1 MKLKII
7 FRGMITLAFLWG
19 LVYALV
25 IGAILLAWEF
35 GEFELVSQTFTIV
48 LFPILIA
55 LGIIL
60 LQFLI
65 SPWLL
70 DLNFRWLYKMTW
82 IDPMQLPP
90 HLAQLIADQS
100 QLQNLSIKKIGMIHD
115 QMPTALTYGRFKKN
129 ARIVISDGLLN
140 LLSPEEQK
148 GVVAHELGHIAH
160 RDFAFMTVAAAVP
173 MILYTFYI
181 FSRGF
186 LRVGFRSSG
195 GDNKAAGYIAIAA
208 VATMIVSY
216 FFYMVSQFLVLF
228 LSRVREYYADRFSG
242 QETKNPKGLSTA
254 LVKIAYGMV
263 QTQAAYATTMNNK
276 EVDRRTRT
284 RAYSR
289 SSFTNTTRSLNI
301 FDIKA
306 AQGLVMAAQAN
317 AKVGEVQ
324 PEMVVKAAAW
334 DLESP
339 WAGFLEIQSTHPLA
353 AKRLLALDDLAVE
366 MNIPRA
372 FPQLG
377 EDQIKETLWDEFLVD
392 IFLSYVAPILAFVLP
407 GTGVLFY
414 LLDLY
419 DIWSIGIAMN
429 WIWIGVGAGLAVA
442 GFLWMWRIRIRFPKL
457 YEDLPLVPIMH
468 AVTDVSDDG
477 YAEASPFRGKPI
489 RLKGT
494 IIGRGTP
501 GYYFSEDVVLQDP
514 SGIITLDYDPLFGF
528 MRWITALFRVEK
540 IIGSQVEIVGWYRR
554 TPRPIVMIKRMYTLD
569 GQTSFSSNKNLA
581 GWILVVL
588 LFLGATISILAGFPN
603 ILPF

>member
-1 MKLKII
+1 ML
-7 FRGMITLAFLWG
+7 TLAFLWG
-19 LVYALV
+19 LVYAV
-25 IGAILLAWEF
+25 VVGAVLLAYYYGGF
-35 GEFELVSQTFTIV
+35 VLASNTFTIV

-55 LGIIL
+55 IGIVL

-70 DLNFRWLYKMTW
+70 DLNFRWLYKLTW

-140 LLSPEEQK
+140 LLTPEEQK

-160 RDFAFMTVAAAVP
+160 RDFIFMTVAAAVP

-208 VATMIVSY
+208 VVTMIVSY
-216 FFYMVSQFLVLF
+216 LFYIVSQFLVLF

-242 QETKNPKGLSTA
+242 QETNNPKGLSTA

-263 QTQAAYATTMNNK
+263 QTQAAYATTMNDK
-276 EVDRRTRT
+276 GVDRRTRT

-289 SSFTNTTRSLNI
+289 SNFTNTTRSLNI

-306 AQGLVMAAQAN
+306 AQGLVMSAQAN
-317 AKVGEVQ
+317 AKVGEVN
-324 PEMVVKAAAW
+324 PEMVVRAAAW

-339 WAGFLEIQSTHPLA
+339 WAGFLELQSTHPLA
-353 AKRLLALDDLAVE
+353 AKRLLALDDLAEE

-372 FPQLG
+372 FPKLG
-377 EDQIKETLWDEFLVD
+377 EDQIKETLWDEFLID
-392 IFLSYVAPILAFVLP
+392 IFLSYIAPILAFALP
-407 GTGVLFY
+407 GVGVFLYLFDY
-414 LLDLY
+414 Y
-419 DIWSIGIAMN
+419 GIWTVTMN
-429 WIWIGVGAGLAVA
+429 WVWIGVGAGLALA
-442 GFLWMWRIRIRFPKL
+442 GLLWIWRVRIRYPKL

-514 SGIITLDYDPLFGF
+514 TGIITLDYDPLFGF
-528 MRWITALFRVEK
+528 MRFITALFRVEK
-540 IIGSQVEIVGWYRR
+540 VIGSQVEIIGWYRR

-569 GQTSFSSNKNLA
+569 GQTSFSSNKNVA

-588 LFLGATISILAGFPN
+588 LFLGATISIMAGFPN
-603 ILPF
+603 FLPF

>member
-1 MKLKII
+1 MKSKIL
-7 FRGMITLAFLWG
+7 FRGMLTLAFLWG
-19 LVYALV
+19 LVYAVV
-25 IGAILLAWEF
+25 IGAVLVANYYGFVLAD
-35 GEFELVSQTFTIV
+35 SYSFTII

-55 LGIIL
+55 IGIIL

-100 QLQNLSIKKIGMIHD
+100 QLQNISVKKIGMIHD

-140 LLSPEEQK
+140 LLTPEEQK

-160 RDFAFMTVAAAVP
+160 RDFLFMTIAAAVP

-186 LRVGFRSSG
+186 LRVGFISG
-195 GDNKAAGYIAIAA
+195 GDDNKAAAAIATAA
-208 VATMIVSY
+208 VVTMIVSY
-216 FFYMVSQFLVLF
+216 IFYIISQFIVLF

-242 QETKNPKGLSTA
+242 QETNNPKGLSTA

-263 QTQAAYATTMNNK
+263 QTQAAYATTMSDK
-276 EVDRRTRT
+276 GVDRRTRT

-289 SSFTNTTRSLNI
+289 SNFTNTTRSLNI

-306 AQGLVMAAQAN
+306 AKGLIMSAYAQ
-317 AKVGEVQ
+317 AKVGEVK

-339 WAGFLEIQSTHPLA
+339 WAGFLELQSTHPLA
-353 AKRLLALDDLAVE
+353 AKRLLALDDLSEE
-366 MNIPRA
+366 MQMPRT
-372 FPQLG
+372 FPDLG
-377 EDQIKETLWDEFLVD
+377 TDQIKETLWDEFLID
-392 IFLSYVAPILAFVLP
+392 LFLSYVTPLLLFLVPGAGAF
-407 GTGVLFY
+407 FY
-414 LLDLY
+414 FFDLY
-419 DIWSIGIAMN
+419 GIWSVDMN
-429 WIWIGVGAGLAVA
+429 MVWIGVGVGLALV
-442 GFLWMWRIRIRFPKL
+442 GFLWIWRVRVRYPKL
-457 YEDLPLVPIMH
+457 HEDLPLVPIMH
-468 AVTDVSDDG
+468 SVTDVSDDG

-489 RLKGT
+489 HLQGT

-514 SGIITLDYDPLFGF
+514 TGIITLDYNPLFGF
-528 MRWITALFRVEK
+528 MRWITAIFRVEK
-540 IIGSQVEIVGWYRR
+540 VIGSQVTIIGWYRR
-554 TPRPIVMIKRMYTLD
+554 TPRPIVMIKKMYTRD
-569 GQTSFSSNKNLA
+569 GQTTFSSNKDIA
-581 GWILVVL
+581 GWVLVAIL
-588 LFLGATISILAGFPN
+588 FIGAIVSIIAGFPN
-603 ILPF
+603 IIPP